1 MTVRHPDGRPRRDAH
16 GFTLI
21 EILVVLAIVGLVL
34 GLAIPKVQELSGIE
48 LRAAARR
55 LAGAARYAADQA
67 AVHKTPS
74 RIRFDVSGRA
84 YRVELAQGDQ
94 WVPDRATLGAPVRL
108 PGSVRLAAVETQARG
123 RQAEGEP
130 WIEFYPKGYA
140 ERATVQLALGTDR
153 VYTVEIR
160 PFDLRPRIHAGAL
173 ELRDAASRDADAQ
186 AAAPSATSTRR

>member
-1 MTVRHPDGRPRRDAH
+1 MTVLRRDSRLHRSAR

-34 GLAIPKVQELSGIE
+34 GLAIPKVQELSGVE
-48 LRAAARR
+48 LRSATRR

-67 AVHKTPS
+67 AVHKTPF
-74 RIRFDVSGRA
+74 RIRFDVPGRT

-108 PGSVRLAAVETQARG
+108 PRSVRVAAVETRARG
-123 RQAEGEP
+123 RQVDGEP

-173 ELRDAASRDADAQ
+173 ELSDADAQ
-186 AAAPSATSTRR
+186 ATVVPATATRR